1 MRIASQVVKSA
12 LQVRNARHKEAST
25 EPRGTFRW
33 SIANAAPPKQ
43 LVGAVGRLTKRCA
56 YQPTEQAALAKC
68 LRHASAQR
76 LASRAACQAIERPR
90 YVAKPTPEIPG
101 DHEASPPGTNLHAAK
116 DIITFEMFS

>member
-12 LQVRNARHKEAST
+12 LQVHDARHKDAST
-25 EPRGTFRW
+25 ESRGTFRC
-33 SIANAAPPKQ
+33 IANAAPPKQ

-56 YQPTEQAALAKC
+56 YQPTEQAVLAKC